1 MERNQVYQYPALEIN
16 LNKVYDNIKTMVEIG
31 REKDIE
37 IAGVIKGFNGLT
49 RVVNKFVEGGCKHLA
64 TSRLDQIIQLKDEGI
79 QHPFMLIR
87 IPMLSEV
94 KKLVQYADISL
105 NSELSVIER
114 IHEECKRQNKRH
126 KVILMADLG
135 DLREGFW
142 DKGEL
147 VEAACYIEKK
157 LDGIELYGVGTNLG
171 CYGSIKP
178 TEEKM
183 NELCS
188 IAEEIEEK
196 INRKLDIISG
206 GATSSIPLILENK
219 MPKGINHLRI
229 GEGIILA
236 KDLPD
241 LWGLDMDYMH
251 QDIFTLKA
259 EIIEMKRKPTYPVGE
274 IAIDSFGNKPT
285 YTDRGIRKR
294 ALLAMGKLDYA
305 LNDKIIPRQ
314 KGIEIVGS
322 SSDHL
327 IIDIEDYEGTLKIGD
342 ILEFDI
348 YYPAMIY
355 LTNSR
360 YINIT
365 YVE

>member
-1 MERNQVYQYPALEIN
+1 MRGYKKEGEIMEKNQVCQYPALEIN
-16 LNKVYDNIKTMVEIG
+16 LNKVYDNMKTMVEIC

-37 IAGVIKGFNGLT
+37 ISGVIKGFNGLT
-49 RVVNKFVEGGCKHLA
+49 RVVNKFVEGGCKYLA

-79 QHPFMLIR
+79 Q
-87 IPMLSEV
+87 
-94 KKLVQYADISL
+94 
-105 NSELSVIER
+105 
-114 IHEECKRQNKRH
+114 
-126 KVILMADLG
+126 
-135 DLREGFW
+135 
-142 DKGEL
+142 
-147 VEAACYIEKK
+147 
-157 LDGIELYGVGTNLG
+157 LYGVGTNLG

-183 NELCS
+183 NELCN
-188 IAEEIEEK
+188 IAEEIERK
-196 INRKLDIISG
+196 INRKLDIVSG

-259 EIIEMKRKPTYPVGE
+259 EIIEMKSKPTYPVGE
-274 IAIDSFGNKPT
+274 ITIDSFGNKPT
-285 YTDRGIRKR
+285 YIDRGIRKR

-327 IIDIEDYEGTLKIGD
+327 IIDIEDYEGTLKI
-342 ILEFDI
+342 F
-348 YYPAMIY
+348 
-355 LTNSR
+355 
-360 YINIT
+360 
-365 YVE
+365 